1 MNDTVSQARRKATRT
16 GCAVEATLSVLGGI
30 WKPVLLFHLLE
41 GKLRFNALCRLT
53 PNATPRMVTLQL
65 RELEADGVVRRI
77 VYPEVPPRVEYE
89 LTEFG
94 HTLEPVLIS
103 LRDWGETL
111 QARGEPNPNA
121 ALLPAGRCLPGEL
134 SASGSRLPR
143 LSGADRSGQLR

>member
-1 MNDTVSQARRKATRT
+1 MSDRVRSARRRATRT
-16 GCAVEATLSVLGGI
+16 GCAVEATLSVLGGV

-89 LTEFG
+89 LTDFG
-94 HTLEPVLIS
+94 RTLEPVLNS
-103 LRDWGETL
+103 LCEWGESL
-111 QARGEPNPNA
+111 QRREEASLEAR
-121 ALLPAGRCLPGEL
+121 
-134 SASGSRLPR
+134 
-143 LSGADRSGQLR
+143 